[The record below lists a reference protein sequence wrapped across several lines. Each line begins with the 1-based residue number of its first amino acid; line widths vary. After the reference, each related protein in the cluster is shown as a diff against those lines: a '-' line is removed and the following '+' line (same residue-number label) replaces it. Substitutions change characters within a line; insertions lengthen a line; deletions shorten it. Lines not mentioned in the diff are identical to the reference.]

1 MAQVHTRFSDEQV
14 IFLLQAYSQGLITRV
29 EVQEALDIGK
39 TRFFALWREYHR
51 NPEAFTV
58 RYRRP
63 TPTRMSPEA
72 EAAMERELL
81 REKALIDNPELPISS
96 YNYSAL
102 RDRLKKQGI
111 EVSLNTIIDRA
122 RKLGCH
128 QPVRKRKAH
137 DREVLTA
144 SPGALIQHD
153 GSHHLWSPY
162 AGEKWTLITSID
174 DFSRVLLFADFFP
187 AETTWAHIQATQ
199 TLIQTYGVP
208 LRFYVDSLRAFRF
221 VQGRD
226 SFWRKHVLQTDDVD
240 TQWGKMMSLLGIQ
253 VTFAL
258 SPQARGKVERP
269 YRWLQDRIV
278 RACALQEV
286 AQLEDVRTVLREEV
300 DRYNN
305 HQVHSTTREIPSV
318 RFDKAI
324 AQGNTLFRPF
334 SLPKPYT
341 SPKDIFCLR
350 ESRKVNAYRR
360 ISLFGHQIQM
370 PGVPPHEEVAI
381 HMIPDTVKQVM
392 ELRLWWNDKMVHSL
406 SLPLQ
411 GFRVHF

>member
-1 MAQVHTRFSDEQV
+1 MDQVHKRFSDEQV
-14 IFLLQAYSQGLITRV
+14 AFLLQAYSQGLMARV
-29 EVQEALDIGK
+29 DVQEVLGISK
-39 TRFFALWREYHR
+39 SRFFGLWREYR
-51 NPEAFTV
+51 SSPEAFTISYQ
-58 RYRRP
+58 R
-63 TPTRMSPEA
+63 TSPIRISLEA
-72 EAAMERELL
+72 EVAIERELL
-81 REKALIDNPELPISS
+81 REKALIDNPELPISG

-102 RDRLKKQGI
+102 RDRLKKHGV

-128 QPVRKRKAH
+128 QPVKKRKAH

-162 AGEKWTLITSID
+162 AEEKWTLITSID
-174 DFSRVLLFADFFP
+174 DFSRKLLFADFFP

-226 SFWRKHVLQTDDVD
+226 SFWRKHILQTDDVD

-278 RACALQEV
+278 RTCGLEEV
-286 AQLEDVRTVLREEV
+286 SQLEDVRTVLREEV

-305 HQVHSTTREIPSV
+305 HQVHSTTREVPSV

-350 ESRKVNAYRR
+350 ESRKVDAYRR

-370 PGVPPHEEVAI
+370 PVVPPHEEVAI
-381 HMIPDTVKQVM
+381 HMIPDTDKQVM
-392 ELRLWWNDKMVHSL
+392 ELRLWWNEKMVHSL

-411 GFRVHF
+411 GFSVHF